1 MSLLRPGIARRQ
13 GPTFLE
19 RADRTS
25 PAAQTVRPLRIAM
38 IGQKGLPAT
47 YGGIEHHVEEIG
59 ARLAARGHHV
69 DVFCRPSYGT
79 PEDRVYRG
87 MNLRSTWTIG
97 TKHLDTLGSSVL
109 SSLYSA
115 ASPPDIVHYHALG
128 PVLASPVV
136 RALTTSRVVV
146 TVHGLDQD
154 RDKWGRAARLT
165 LGLGHQMSARIPHA
179 TVVVS
184 RELERHYAEAFGR
197 PCCYIPNGVDPAVI
211 RAADQIRRSWGLRH
225 RGFVLFVGRLVPEKA
240 PDLLIRAYREVA
252 GDLPLVI
259 AGGSSFSD
267 DYVSR
272 LREEARADPR
282 VLLCGYVYGP
292 ELAELYSNAA
302 VFVQPSRLEGM
313 PLTLLEA
320 ASYGTQ
326 IVASDIPPHREIA
339 GEHRAALH
347 LVPPG
352 DQAALAERL
361 RQVIAQPDVAAAAAL
376 RDHVVQTFRWDG
388 AASRLE
394 QLYETLIEDRALTH
408 VS

>member
-1 MSLLRPGIARRQ
+1 
-13 GPTFLE
+13 
-19 RADRTS
+19 
-25 PAAQTVRPLRIAM
+25 M

-47 YGGIEHHVEEIG
+47 YGGVEHHVEELG

-79 PEDRVYRG
+79 PVHGMYRG
-87 MNLRSTWTIG
+87 MHLRNIRTIG
-97 TKHLDTLGSSVL
+97 TKHLDAIGSSVVA
-109 SSLYSA
+109 SLYST

-136 RALTTSRVVV
+136 RALSTSRVVV

-154 RDKWGRAARLT
+154 RDKWGRAARLA

-184 RELERHYAEAFGR
+184 RELERHYAERFRR
-197 PCCYIPNGVDPAVI
+197 PCVYIPNGVDPPVT
-211 RAADQIRRSWGLRH
+211 RPADQIRSWGLR
-225 RGFVLFVGRLVPEKA
+225 RGGFVLFVGRLVPEKS

-259 AGGSSFSD
+259 AGGSSFTD

-272 LREEARADPR
+272 LHDEARADPR
-282 VLLCGYVYGP
+282 VLFCGYVYGRK
-292 ELAELYSNAA
+292 LAELYSNAA

-320 ASYGTQ
+320 ASYGTPV
-326 IVASDIPPHREIA
+326 VASDIPPHREIA
-339 GEHRAALH
+339 GEHRAAMH
-347 LVPPG
+347 LVSPS
-352 DQAALAERL
+352 DQRALTQRL
-361 RQVIAQPDVAAAAAL
+361 TEVLAQPDVAAAEAL
-376 RDHVVQTFRWDG
+376 RRHVLDTFRWD
-388 AASRLE
+388 AAALDLE
-394 QLYETLIEDRALTH
+394 QLYESLVESRGVTQA
-408 VS
+408 S